1 MTGFLRDGGDIV
13 GRLAV
18 AYEPASS
25 DQAWAETFA
34 DAMTPLMN
42 VSRGIGV
49 SVIEYPPD
57 VCSARYAAS
66 AIPAGENWPWATMPD
81 AGIGFGGIEAF
92 RAI

>member
-1 MTGFLRDGGDIV
+1 M

-49 SVIEYPPD
+49 NVIEYAPD
-57 VCSARYAAS
+57 LSAAGYAAS
-66 AIPAGENWPWATMPD
+66 AIPAGQDWPWAT
-81 AGIGFGGIEAF
+81 A
-92 RAI
+92 